1 MASGKCRARWRSAS
15 LVVALL
21 LTVSARTQAQRAE
34 TIAGTDVAK
43 NTERVLSDLTW
54 HRELDAG
61 LATARAQ
68 AKPMV
73 WIQMVG
79 DLDSGL

>member
-1 MASGKCRARWRSAS
+1 MASGKSGARWRITS

-21 LTVSARTQAQRAE
+21 LTASAQTRAQREE
-34 TIAGTDVAK
+34 TIAGSDVAK
-43 NTERVLSDLTW
+43 STARVLSELTW

-61 LATARAQ
+61 LATASAQ

-79 DLDSGL
+79 DLDSDL